1 MKRGNYGD
9 NSWEFY
15 MPRRLNVLA
24 LILLVVQISS
34 ASSFAEEQKT
44 SAESLILIPGALS
57 RIDSYGP
64 MGFWRLCSPQSV
76 GLTEW
81 RSSYLEHL
89 IRPSKSQMEML
100 GKLQTASVAAKN
112 IITSSCTKETV
123 STGPIHFAEMQKRL
137 AGLLESIK
145 VLREPYETFY
155 ASLDSRQKALLDGL
169 GPSRRGWAW

>member
-1 MKRGNYGD
+1 MARWLKVVAR
-9 NSWEFY
+9 
-15 MPRRLNVLA
+15 VLLTA
-24 LILLVVQISS
+24 QLSS
-34 ASSFAEEQKT
+34 ASSFAEEQRT
-44 SAESLILIPGALS
+44 PAESLILIPGALS

-64 MGFWRLCSPQSV
+64 MGSWRLCSPQSV

-81 RSSYLEHL
+81 RSSFLEHL

-100 GKLQTASVAAKN
+100 GKLQTASAAAKK
-112 IITSSCTKETV
+112 IIASSCTKETV

>member
-1 MKRGNYGD
+1 MAR
-9 NSWEFY
+9 W
-15 MPRRLNVLA
+15 LNVLA
-24 LILLVVQISS
+24 LVLLIAQLSS

-44 SAESLILIPGALS
+44 PAESLILIPGALS
-57 RIDSYGP
+57 RMESYGP
-64 MGFWRLCSPQSV
+64 MGSWRLCSPQSV

-81 RSSYLEHL
+81 RSSYLERL

-100 GKLQTASVAAKN
+100 GKLQTASAAAKK
-112 IITSSCTKETV
+112 IIASSCAKETI

-169 GPSRRGWAW
+169 GPTRRGWAW

>member
-1 MKRGNYGD
+1 MV
-9 NSWEFY
+9 
-15 MPRRLNVLA
+15 RRLNVLA
-24 LILLVVQISS
+24 LILLIAQLTS

-44 SAESLILIPGALS
+44 PAESLILIPGALS
-57 RIDSYGP
+57 RMESYGP
-64 MGFWRLCSPQSV
+64 MGSWRLCSPQSV

-89 IRPSKSQMEML
+89 IRPNESQLEML
-100 GKLQTASVAAKN
+100 GKLKTASAAAKK
-112 IITSSCTKETV
+112 IIASSCAKETV

-145 VLREPYETFY
+145 VLREPYDTFY

-169 GPSRRGWAW
+169 GPTRRGWAW

>member
-1 MKRGNYGD
+1 MAR
-9 NSWEFY
+9 W
-15 MPRRLNVLA
+15 LNVLA
-24 LILLVVQISS
+24 LVLLIAQLNSV
-34 ASSFAEEQKT
+34 SSFAEEQKT
-44 SAESLILIPGALS
+44 PADSLILIPGALS

-64 MGFWRLCSPQSV
+64 MGSWRLCSPQSV

-89 IRPSKSQMEML
+89 IRPNKSQMEML
-100 GKLQTASVAAKN
+100 VNLQAASATAKK
-112 IITSSCTKETV
+112 IIASSCTKETV

-169 GPSRRGWAW
+169 GPTRRGWAW

>member
-1 MKRGNYGD
+1 MAR
-9 NSWEFY
+9 W
-15 MPRRLNVLA
+15 LNVLA
-24 LILLVVQISS
+24 LMLLIAQLTS
-34 ASSFAEEQKT
+34 ASSVAEEQKT
-44 SAESLILIPGALS
+44 PAESLILVPGALS
-57 RIDSYGP
+57 RMESYGP

-89 IRPSKSQMEML
+89 IRPSKIQMEML
-100 GKLQTASVAAKN
+100 VNLQAASATAKK
-112 IITSSCTKETV
+112 IIASSCAKETV

-145 VLREPYETFY
+145 VLREPYETLY

-169 GPSRRGWAW
+169 GPTRRGWAW

>member
-1 MKRGNYGD
+1 MA
-9 NSWEFY
+9 
-15 MPRRLNVLA
+15 RRLNLLA
-24 LILLVVQISS
+24 LVLLIAQLSS
-34 ASSFAEEQKT
+34 ASSLAEEQKT
-44 SAESLILIPGALS
+44 AESLILIPGALS
-57 RIDSYGP
+57 RMESYGP
-64 MGFWRLCSPQSV
+64 MGSWRLCSPQSV

-100 GKLQTASVAAKN
+100 GKLQTASAAAKK
-112 IITSSCTKETV
+112 IIASSCSKETV

-145 VLREPYETFY
+145 VLREPYEAFY
-155 ASLDSRQKALLDGL
+155 ASLDSRQKTLLDGL

>member
-1 MKRGNYGD
+1 MVR
-9 NSWEFY
+9 W
-15 MPRRLNVLA
+15 LNVLA
-24 LILLVVQISS
+24 LVLLIARLSS

-44 SAESLILIPGALS
+44 PAESLILIPGALS
-57 RIDSYGP
+57 RMESYGP
-64 MGFWRLCSPQSV
+64 MGSWRLCSPQSV

-81 RSSYLEHL
+81 RSSYLQHL
-89 IRPSKSQMEML
+89 IRPSKSQIEML
-100 GKLQTASVAAKN
+100 GKLQTASATAKK
-112 IITSSCTKETV
+112 IIASSCALKTV

-169 GPSRRGWAW
+169 GPTRRGWAW